1 MIEALK
7 AEKALARLHGIKPE
21 NEQAFHAR
29 IGNLKKLG
37 AVPSASRGKRLSYT
51 LADIEILAFCTA
63 LAEYRL
69 DPSIIRD
76 FVNAYGNQI
85 PEAFEQARQEER
97 AYRRKKK
104 AQAIYLAFAARFLA
118 DLLDE
123 GASDDIKA
131 RWLQVYPA
139 NKLGKAIDSG
149 ELHFWL
155 GGRIGLIN
163 VSEIW
168 QKLIKLLPEIGELAD
183 EVAPES
189 EVAK

>member
-76 FVNAYGNQI
+76 FVMLMETKFLRHLSRRG
-85 PEAFEQARQEER
+85 RKSER
-97 AYRRKKK
+97 TAVRRKRRRFILRLPQGSWRTSWTRAPATILRRAGFKFTRRTSLEK
-104 AQAIYLAFAARFLA
+104 LSIAENCIFGSVAA
-118 DLLDE
+118 
-123 GASDDIKA
+123 S
-131 RWLQVYPA
+131 V
-139 NKLGKAIDSG
+139 
-149 ELHFWL
+149 
-155 GGRIGLIN
+155 
-163 VSEIW
+163 
-168 QKLIKLLPEIGELAD
+168 
-183 EVAPES
+183 
-189 EVAK
+189 

>member
-1 MIEALK
+1 M
-7 AEKALARLHGIKPE
+7 
-21 NEQAFHAR
+21 
-29 IGNLKKLG
+29 
-37 AVPSASRGKRLSYT
+37 ASVSDYT

-131 RWLQVYPA
+131 RWL
-139 NKLGKAIDSG
+139 NFTRRTSLEKLSIAENCIFGS
-149 ELHFWL
+149 
-155 GGRIGLIN
+155 
-163 VSEIW
+163 
-168 QKLIKLLPEIGELAD
+168 
-183 EVAPES
+183 VAAS
-189 EVAK
+189 V